1 MNELQIGDAVKKIG
15 GDYKFK
21 GKIVVVFLKLSKV
34 VRVVVENKDG
44 VLHIFSPSQL
54 KKIK

>member
-1 MNELQIGDAVKKIG
+1 MNELQIGDTVKKVG

-21 GKIVVVFLKLSKV
+21 GKVIVVFLKLSKA

-44 VLHIFSPSQL
+44 VLHIFSPQQL
-54 KKIK
+54 QKIK